1 MAKNKIHLPIGTLLQ
16 SPQHTYKIESVLGAG
31 GFGITYKV
39 SAEIKVGNIP
49 VKTFFCV
56 KEHYMADCC
65 ERENGSTIGVS
76 RTLKGK
82 YEESLA
88 DFKAEAYRLNGL
100 SGKHKGIVRVNEVF
114 AANNTV
120 YYVMEFLN
128 GQSVRSE
135 VDMNGA
141 YSEENALR
149 IIKEVGSAVGFL
161 HSQRITHLDIKPDNI
176 MLHTY
181 NQDDGAYPVLIDFGL
196 AKHYDGKGSPTSTI
210 RVQGCSDGFSPIE
223 QYIKI
228 DKFSPASDV
237 YSLAATLFYMVTG
250 KIPNIASEINQQY
263 ITDSLSGLVSKRTC
277 EAIVKAMRSQ
287 KEERTQTVDDFL
299 NDLSSI
305 TTSLPFGY
313 KLQLDHSWYL
323 LTSVKEKTADFIV
336 YSARQISD
344 PNVEVRGGNITLT
357 KTFMIAEYFNPD
369 KCKRNPDGKVVK
381 KIPILASELDS
392 ALKSQCG
399 SKYKCSPKMIGN
411 GTFYSFCTEK
421 SSWIKGWHCW
431 LTAAVCCI
439 AGYFIVDIPDVFY
452 SRSETTSETTIGE
465 VEELQDTTLVDD
477 NNKQDEG
484 EIAITT
490 SNDSEKKAMLDDY
503 LKKAE
508 ACCDKAEPKTGSKA
522 MIQVL
527 LDAKFFYYDK
537 AKTLHKELYGTP
549 FARNERIDRLVKREY
564 DYWVNKG
571 NKVGSS
577 RKNYA
582 LKKAYYEN
590 AYRLVENKKVK
601 TYINWLD
608 QQLKKRKR

>member
-1 MAKNKIHLPIGTLLQ
+1 MAKNKTHLPIGTLLQ
-16 SPQHTYKIESVLGAG
+16 SPQHTYKIEGVLGAG

-128 GQSVRSE
+128 GQSVRRE
-135 VDMNGA
+135 VEKNGA

-149 IIKEVGSAVGFL
+149 IIKEVGSAVSFL
-161 HSQRITHLDIKPDNI
+161 HAQRITHLDIKPDNI

-228 DKFSPASDV
+228 NKFSPASDV
-237 YSLAATLFYMVTG
+237 YSLAATLFYMLTG
-250 KIPNIASEINQQY
+250 RTPNIASEINQQY
-263 ITDSLSGLVSKRTC
+263 IENALSGVASERTC
-277 EAIVKAMRSQ
+277 KAIVRAMRNQ
-287 KEERTQTVDDFL
+287 KEERTQSVDEFIR
-299 NDLSSI
+299 DLSSI
-305 TTSLPFGY
+305 TTSLPFGH
-313 KLQLDHSWYL
+313 KLQLGNSWYL
-323 LTSVKEKTADFIV
+323 LTSVKEKTTDFIV

-344 PNVEVRGGNITLT
+344 PNIEVRGGNVTLT
-357 KTFMIAEYFNPD
+357 RMFTIAEYFNSD
-369 KCKRNPDGKVVK
+369 KCKRNTDGQVVIK
-381 KIPILASELDS
+381 TPILSSELDS
-392 ALKSQCG
+392 ALKNQCG
-399 SKYKCSPKMIGN
+399 SKYKCSPKMIAN
-411 GTFYSFCTEK
+411 GTFCSFLTEK

-431 LTAAVCCI
+431 VAAVACCI
-439 AGYFIVDIPDVFY
+439 AGYFVVDLPDVFS
-452 SRSETTSETTIGE
+452 SRGETSSETTIGE

-484 EIAITT
+484 EIVNTT
-490 SNDSEKKAMLDDY
+490 NNVSEKKAMLDEY

-508 ACCDKAEPKTGSKA
+508 ACCDKAEPRTGSKA

-537 AKTLHKELYGTP
+537 AKTLHKDIYGTSID
-549 FARNERIDRLVKREY
+549 RNERIDKLVKREY

-571 NKVGSS
+571 NKLGSS

-601 TYINWLD
+601 AYINWLD
-608 QQLKKRKR
+608 KQLKRKR